1 MTSGL
6 KLSAILATLFV
17 LAACQ
22 PKTTEVNREM
32 RLVFHFINADPADS
46 GYTVLLSARDAAT
59 LGSAT
64 ESTPRPDDP
73 VNPDDPVH
81 KFFVASNFIDRYDG
95 DDLRPD
101 PPCFQDAVMLR
112 EPSGEVSE
120 LFRPGHCLDRSWN
133 EDNWSVNDPSPQA
146 NRKMELSFNLVPVDR
161 NESGYTVLLS
171 ERDAATLG
179 STTEALSYFGVPR
192 SNYFLATNVIDEYD
206 DDVKPEPPCLQ
217 DAITLRTPSDEIV
230 EMFEPG
236 YCLSVSWTEV
246 IYSLPNLPPTSPTTP

>member
-32 RLVFHFINADPADS
+32 ELTFTLIRVDPTDS
-46 GYTVLLSARDAAT
+46 GYTVVLSERDAAT

-64 ESTPRPDDP
+64 EGTTKSGDSFYRS
-73 VNPDDPVH
+73 
-81 KFFVASNFIDRYDG
+81 FFIASNFIDKYDG

-101 PPCFQDAVMLR
+101 PPCLEDAVMLR

-120 LFRPGHCLDRSWN
+120 LFRPGHCLTASWN
-133 EDNWSVNDPSPQA
+133 EGIRSVNAPARKS
-146 NRKMELSFNLVPVDR
+146 NRQMELSFNLVPVDR
-161 NESGYTVLLS
+161 NESGYTILLS

-179 STTEALSYFGVPR
+179 STTEAFTRSGVPR
-192 SNYFLATNVIDEYD
+192 SNYFVATNFIDRYD
-206 DDVKPEPPCLQ
+206 EDVKPEPPCLQ
-217 DAITLRTPSDEIV
+217 DAIKLRTPSNEIV
-230 EMFEPG
+230 ELFEPG
-236 YCLSVSWTEV
+236 YCLSAGWTEV
-246 IYSLPNLPPTSPTTP
+246 IYSVPGLPPVSTTTP